1 MDNRKKYDFSNFKL
15 QVKRNL
21 IRSPI
26 SENAYSHWGYRNGIR
41 VSQEDFTLEEINTI
55 IRSGNLEAYRELSNF
70 YYRTN
75 GDYRNNIDFLASLP
89 LYDTIVI
96 PVLKEG
102 KGSQAQI
109 IKDFNKACVFV
120 EKLDVPNTFAHITKE
135 WLKVGIYNGIL
146 QTDGEEVV
154 IQDLPL
160 QYCRTRFKDF
170 NNLPILEFNLHYF
183 ERITDENLREEAV
196 LTFPEVVQKA
206 WRDYVQRKLSD
217 PWVILPAAAGG
228 VCFTFINDQAPLLIA
243 SIPQLKKLEDA
254 VGREEKRDEN
264 ELYKLL
270 IQKMPIDNGELVF
283 QLDEVADI
291 HASVASM
298 LSEID
303 TVDVLTT
310 FGDTDLESLQENSSA
325 AQSNDR
331 IKKYRDNAYDF
342 LGRSSLLFNA
352 EGSSSLAYTIKKDE
366 SLMISYLNQY
376 V

>member
-298 LSEID
+298 LNEIV

-310 FGDTDLESLQENSSA
+310 FGDTDL
-325 AQSNDR
+325 
-331 IKKYRDNAYDF
+331 
-342 LGRSSLLFNA
+342 
-352 EGSSSLAYTIKKDE
+352 
-366 SLMISYLNQY
+366 
-376 V
+376 